1 MKPLGKIPFAKS
13 TLCLSM
19 LAASASFYATAEE
32 QPEDGAKEQIE
43 KITVTSRRKEET
55 IIEIPMQ
62 VSTISAMDIADR
74 NLVSAEDF
82 YRTLAGAA
90 SPRGQLILRD
100 A

>member
-43 KITVTSRRKEET
+43 KL
-55 IIEIPMQ
+55 PLP
-62 VSTISAMDIADR
+62 
-74 NLVSAEDF
+74 LVVKKKPS
-82 YRTLAGAA
+82 
-90 SPRGQLILRD
+90 
-100 A
+100 